1 MNEFLQQQLL
11 TQLLQHKCFQVQCF
25 QQAQQQISEHLHHKS
40 EQSTMTRGPAIFPN
54 KLQHQEKTRAD
65 KYWK

>member
-11 TQLLQHKCFQVQCF
+11 TQLLQHKCF

>member
-40 EQSTMTRGPAIFPN
+40 EQKYNDSGPCYIPEQVTTPGEN
-54 KLQHQEKTRAD
+54 TCR
-65 KYWK
+65 